1 MLPGCVLHFLYALDK
16 LLHCLVKLDIGSPVL
31 GNLLVGVKHRG
42 MVPAAKKFAN
52 LRQGSIRQLPAEVH
66 GNLPRYRKIFVSLA
80 GIQVINIQLEVGGN
94 HLTDDFQG
102 DFLGGIVRENILQ

>member
-16 LLHCLVKLDIGSPVL
+16 LLHGLVQLDIGCPVL

-42 MVPAAKKFAN
+42 MVPAAEKFAD
-52 LRQGSIRQLPAEVH
+52 LGQGCICQLPAQVH
-66 GNLPRYRKIFVSLA
+66 GNLPRHREILIPLA
-80 GIQVINIQLEVGGN
+80 GVQVINIQLEMGGN

-102 DFLGGIVRENILQ
+102 DFLGGIVRENIF